1 MTEPSRQQGSEVP
14 RISKKEKAQAEE
26 KKLLME
32 MSIDMIADKK
42 SEVRAG

>member
-1 MTEPSRQQGSEVP
+1 MAEPSRQQDPEVP
-14 RISKKEKAQAEE
+14 RISMKEKAQAEE

-42 SEVRAG
+42 DEVRAG